1 MYCQS
6 CGIALAH
13 QMRYC
18 NRCGA
23 QIVAFTHESGEKT
36 PQEKRLD
43 EYLDGLFWIT
53 VFGLGFVFG
62 GLVVLK
68 KLDLANWL
76 ILAYMALSSV
86 AFLVN
91 FGLSM
96 REVVRITRQRRNE
109 HTLNSSPNTAELAPH
124 EALPLPPA
132 SSVTE
137 NTTRSFE
144 PIYTKR
150 KPD

>member
-1 MYCQS
+1 MYCQA
-6 CGIALAH
+6 CGIALTH

-23 QIVAFTHESGEKT
+23 QIVALTHYSSEKT

-43 EYLDGLFWIT
+43 DYLDGMFWIT
-53 VFGLGFVFG
+53 VFGMGFVLG

-68 KLDLANWL
+68 KLDLSNWL
-76 ILAYMALSSV
+76 IFSYMVVSSI
-86 AFLVN
+86 AFLLN

-96 REVVRITRQRRNE
+96 REVVRINRQRRDQNA
-109 HTLNSSPNTAELAPH
+109 LSAPANTAELAPD
-124 EALPLPPA
+124 EALPLPPV

-137 NTTRSFE
+137 NTTRTLE
-144 PIYTKR
+144 PIYSER
-150 KPD
+150 KPE